1 MICPEAASG
10 ACSMETAESDYPHAV
25 LQVLG
30 WTCYSTRIIPN
41 PNHVSGE
48 RYQPPAQEHA
58 QPARE
63 QLPGER
69 DLAHESLA
77 IAVRAR
83 RRVFDLQEKFRQGT
97 LSESDFNKLA
107 AEFENNIYADLCKLL
122 KISEEAR
129 WEAIDEL

>member
-1 MICPEAASG
+1 MG
-10 ACSMETAESDYPHAV
+10 RACYNV
-25 LQVLG
+25 
-30 WTCYSTRIIPN
+30 RIIPN

-48 RYQPPAQEHA
+48 RYRPPVEERAK
-58 QPARE
+58 PARE
-63 QLPGER
+63 QLPSER

-97 LSESDFNKLA
+97 LSESDFSALA
-107 AEFENNIYADLCKLL
+107 GEFENNIYADLCKLL
-122 KISEEAR
+122 NISEEAR